1 MEIIREQ
8 IYRNGISSAL
18 EILEDES
25 LERNLLLKEIS
36 CLPEYLIHYKY
47 DTFISNLDQALKK
60 NVRPIDQIKIATVG
74 NEINLI
80 SVLEK
85 QGVKDVLVLSPDS
98 HLNNTD
104 MERVTNNTPP
114 NISVSFSSLASLD
127 VVLHNTT
134 YLVIGFGR
142 SENYSLLTA
151 PQAKII
157 KMLRALHATA
167 EIVMIDPMTDQTGYV
182 HDSPKGWEPICN
194 ERFDRILTPAG
205 AKHTNI
211 NFSQDNLKWQY

>member
-8 IYRNGISSAL
+8 INRNGISSAL

-36 CLPEYLIHYKY
+36 CLPEFLINYKY
-47 DTFISNLDQALKK
+47 NAFIRCLDQALKN
-60 NVRPIDQIKIATVG
+60 NVPPIEKIKIATIG

-85 QGVKDVLVLSPDS
+85 QGVKNVLVLSPDN
-98 HLNNTD
+98 HLNGN
-104 MERVTNNTPP
+104 MEQIKNNIPP
-114 NISVSFSSLASLD
+114 NISVSYSSLASLD
-127 VVLHNTT
+127 VVLHNMT
-134 YLVIGFGR
+134 YLVIGFCR

-151 PQAKII
+151 AQAKII

-182 HDSPKGWEPICN
+182 HDSPQGWEPICN
-194 ERFDRILTPAG
+194 ERFDRILTPTG
-205 AKHTNI
+205 VKHTNI
-211 NFSQDNLKWQY
+211 NFSQDHLKWQY

>member
-8 IYRNGISSAL
+8 IYKNGISSAL

-36 CLPEYLIHYKY
+36 CLPEFLIHYKY
-47 DTFISNLDQALKK
+47 STFISCLDQALKR
-60 NVRPIDQIKIATVG
+60 NVRPIDQIKIATIG

-85 QGVKDVLVLSPDS
+85 QGVKNILVLSPDS
-98 HLNNTD
+98 HLNTD
-104 MERVTNNTPP
+104 MEQIKNNTPP
-114 NISVSFSSLASLD
+114 NISVSYSSLASLD
-127 VVLHNTT
+127 IVLHDMT
-134 YLVIGFGR
+134 YLVIGFCR

-167 EIVMIDPMTDQTGYV
+167 EIVMIDPMTDTTGYV

-205 AKHTNI
+205 VKHTNI
-211 NFSQDNLKWQY
+211 HFSQDNLKWQY